1 MRKVLVLTIALA
13 MFSTGWAQTKVKG
26 TKATVTQKTVKQR
39 GTGSA
44 TLWTPAEGEWKDVPV
59 FPKGAQMKVIS
70 GDPGK
75 GASDLY
81 VKFPAGY
88 VAPLHWHT
96 PAESV
101 YVQSG
106 SLEFGMQHSDQTH
119 TIGAGGFFHSPPK
132 MIHKATCS
140 TKEDCYF
147 FLHSTG
153 AFDIH
158 LVTDTTAK

>member
-1 MRKVLVLTIALA
+1 MRKALLLIIAFA
-13 MFSTGWAQTKVKG
+13 FFTTCFAQSTKG
-26 TKATVTQKTVKQR
+26 ARSHKSGNRAPNAATF
-39 GTGSA
+39 
-44 TLWTPAEGEWKDVPV
+44 WTSTEGDWMDVPV

-70 GDPGK
+70 GDPAK

-101 YVQSG
+101 YVQAG
-106 SLEFGMQHSDQTH
+106 SLEFGMQHSNETH
-119 TIGAGGFFHSPPK
+119 TVAAGGFFNSPPK
-132 MIHKATCS
+132 MIHKASCS

-158 LVTDTTAK
+158 LVTDTK